1 MFASYLTV
9 FPATVSACRESGHI
23 IVDFTQLAAQ
33 SYACAIFN
41 SKGSAAVHSY
51 CNNGR
56 SQMKWFVHLPLVSQ
70 NRNFGMV
77 FSNSIK
83 TPFGG
88 VELGR
93 PFLQKELVAVMFT
106 GSPFIHVKS
115 NIEDCVAP
123 TYTPFQK

>member
-23 IVDFTQLAAQ
+23 IVDFTQHAAQ

-56 SQMKWFVHLPLVSQ
+56 SQMKWFFHLPSVSL

-77 FSNSIK
+77 CSISIK

-88 VELGR
+88 VDLGR

-106 GSPFIHVKS
+106 GSPFNHVKS
-115 NIEDCVAP
+115 NIEDWVAP
-123 TYTPFQK
+123 MYTPLER